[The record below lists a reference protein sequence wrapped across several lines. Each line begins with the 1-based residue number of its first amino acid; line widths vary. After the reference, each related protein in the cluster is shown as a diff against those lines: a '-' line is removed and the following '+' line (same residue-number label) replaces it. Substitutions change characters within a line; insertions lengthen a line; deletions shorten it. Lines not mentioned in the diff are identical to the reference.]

1 VTMTGTMNSVNT
13 KGAWA
18 VSDKTYS
25 LAGQGPLL
33 TITVELGV
41 GSLELVAQ

>member
-1 VTMTGTMNSVNT
+1 MTGAMNSVST
-13 KGAWA
+13 QGAWT

-25 LAGQGPLL
+25 LPGQGPEL

-41 GSLELVAQ
+41 GSLDLIAQ